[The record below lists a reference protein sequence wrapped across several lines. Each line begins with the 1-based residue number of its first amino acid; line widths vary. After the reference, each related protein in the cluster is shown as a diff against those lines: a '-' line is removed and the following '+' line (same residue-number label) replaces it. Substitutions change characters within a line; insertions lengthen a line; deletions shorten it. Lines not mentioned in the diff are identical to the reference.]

1 MRRNVSKDHGSRW
14 YKMRCP
20 QRKLLLWSLITEG
33 RTSREMTRWGFGA
46 NWELRYSIKEMERAS
61 ASGSSL
67 PLCSITRAVRTCF
80 SVVIDGFSILR
91 EAFTIRFSPLL
102 WLDLRQTLNS
112 RRFIFRH
119 TLSPAPHL
127 WSKIRQRNNKSL
139 GCLIL
144 VAIFPLCTLHS
155 EPSASHY
162 SCLRIG
168 LSLPFLP
175 LPTLHLEIK
184 ISLTQG
190 PFCTICSVITGAL
203 VLCKMPGLNNGM
215 RWFVSSSWSAK
226 PWAQDFRNFLQKQWR
241 KFWGTVFFVP

>member
-1 MRRNVSKDHGSRW
+1 
-14 YKMRCP
+14 
-20 QRKLLLWSLITEG
+20 
-33 RTSREMTRWGFGA
+33 
-46 NWELRYSIKEMERAS
+46 MERAS

-67 PLCSITRAVRTCF
+67 PLCSITHAVRTCF

-91 EAFTIRFSPLL
+91 EAFTISFSPLL

-119 TLSPAPHL
+119 TLFPTPHL
-127 WSKIRQRNNKSL
+127 WSKIRQWNNRSL
-139 GCLIL
+139 GWLIL
-144 VAIFPLCTLHS
+144 VAVFPLCTLHP
-155 EPSASHY
+155 EPSASHC

-184 ISLTQG
+184 ISPTQG
-190 PFCTICSVITGAL
+190 PFCTICSVVTGSL

-215 RWFVSSSWSAK
+215 RWFVSSSWSSK
-226 PWAQDFRNFLQKQWR
+226 PWAKVSGISSGSSGGSSGVQFSLYLSRRQAPLTVMGGLLGSWSRELCCR
-241 KFWGTVFFVP
+241 KKLLS